1 MVACSQLGLVWQ
13 VDTGKAGRYWHWSR
27 ILSTFAEG
35 AGVGIVRDANVVV
48 SYDPSNMYPE
58 EHNLF
63 GMDEYL
69 MFQGTIN
76 LRKHDGKL
84 CYERI

>member
-1 MVACSQLGLVWQ
+1 M
-13 VDTGKAGRYWHWSR
+13 
-27 ILSTFAEG
+27 
-35 AGVGIVRDANVVV
+35 IVRDANVVV